1 MQTILLIC
9 TICLSFVRLIFNVI
23 LIHFSHGLIIDIEK
37 LFLLLV
43 PMVVAKGNRRIFF
56 MIYHQFKFCRTL
68 LRYCFRQLRS
78 TQVAILHCS
87 AQTSPIHVIQKLN
100 QSCIQVSSTNGRT
113 YRPKDCEN
121 LILYVKDI
129 NLPKLDKWGTSQLI
143 EFLQQ
148 VRSLSLLI
156 SSSWN

>member
-1 MQTILLIC
+1 LWQ
-9 TICLSFVRLIFNVI
+9 RVI
-23 LIHFSHGLIIDIEK
+23 LINIRFFIS
-37 LFLLLV
+37 LLS
-43 PMVVAKGNRRIFF
+43 F
-56 MIYHQFKFCRTL
+56 RTL

-148 VRSLSLLI
+148 VKKHLIFQNKLLLF
-156 SSSWN
+156 

>member
-1 MQTILLIC
+1 MPLFQN
-9 TICLSFVRLIFNVI
+9 IF
-23 LIHFSHGLIIDIEK
+23 S
-37 LFLLLV
+37 
-43 PMVVAKGNRRIFF
+43 
-56 MIYHQFKFCRTL
+56 TL

-78 TQVAILHCS
+78 TQVAVLHCS

-148 VRSLSLLI
+148 VRKIIRLI
-156 SSSWN
+156 FFQFESNFRF

>member
-1 MQTILLIC
+1 MWQRVNQTFL
-9 TICLSFVRLIFNVI
+9 TI
-23 LIHFSHGLIIDIEK
+23 SHTFIP
-37 LFLLLV
+37 F
-43 PMVVAKGNRRIFF
+43 
-56 MIYHQFKFCRTL
+56 RTL

-148 VRSLSLLI
+148 VGNHSIGSLSV
-156 SSSWN
+156 

>member
-1 MQTILLIC
+1 MARQQASKAFSRRWTGWLWQR
-9 TICLSFVRLIFNVI
+9 VN
-23 LIHFSHGLIIDIEK
+23 HFSHSTLSC
-37 LFLLLV
+37 F
-43 PMVVAKGNRRIFF
+43 
-56 MIYHQFKFCRTL
+56 IYPCSFRTL

-87 AQTSPIHVIQKLN
+87 AQTSPIHIIQKLN

-121 LILYVKDI
+121 LILYMKDI
-129 NLPKLDKWGTSQLI
+129 NLPKVDKWGTSQLI

-148 VRSLSLLI
+148 VRVICSLGHAF
-156 SSSWN
+156 NTFRPFRF

>member
-1 MQTILLIC
+1 
-9 TICLSFVRLIFNVI
+9 
-23 LIHFSHGLIIDIEK
+23 
-37 LFLLLV
+37 
-43 PMVVAKGNRRIFF
+43 MVAAKGKLHSHERLTSLIDT
-56 MIYHQFKFCRTL
+56 CRTL

-100 QSCIQVSSTNGRT
+100 QACIQVSSTNGRT
-113 YRPKDCEN
+113 YRPKDCER

-148 VRSLSLLI
+148 VRLTAGMPLPSRFLYLDFDLQ
-156 SSSWN
+156 WFLR

>member
-1 MQTILLIC
+1 MQLFQNIL
-9 TICLSFVRLIFNVI
+9 S
-23 LIHFSHGLIIDIEK
+23 
-37 LFLLLV
+37 
-43 PMVVAKGNRRIFF
+43 
-56 MIYHQFKFCRTL
+56 TL

-78 TQVAILHCS
+78 TQVAVLHCS

-148 VRSLSLLI
+148 VRKIIRLVFFNSNRILDFNL
-156 SSSWN
+156 

>member
-1 MQTILLIC
+1 M
-9 TICLSFVRLIFNVI
+9 
-23 LIHFSHGLIIDIEK
+23 D
-37 LFLLLV
+37 
-43 PMVVAKGNRRIFF
+43 VAKGRHMLFPSNDSLIRF
-56 MIYHQFKFCRTL
+56 RTL

-87 AQTSPIHVIQKLN
+87 AQTTPVHVIQKLN

-148 VRSLSLLI
+148 VSDEHPLSDNDILPYFPTRY
-156 SSSWN
+156 

>member
-1 MQTILLIC
+1 MWQERILIISMIFRL
-9 TICLSFVRLIFNVI
+9 FERLIFSDISIHCSHGWIVNIVN
-23 LIHFSHGLIIDIEK
+23 HFSS
-37 LFLLLV
+37 LV
-43 PMVVAKGNRRIFF
+43 QMVVAKGKLISDQ
-56 MIYHQFKFCRTL
+56 IYSSISFRFSTL

-78 TQVAILHCS
+78 TQVTILHCS

-148 VRSLSLLI
+148 VINSPVDFIRI
-156 SSSWN
+156 

>member
-1 MQTILLIC
+1 MWQRVNIPQLP
-9 TICLSFVRLIFNVI
+9 RKR
-23 LIHFSHGLIIDIEK
+23 FSSD
-37 LFLLLV
+37 
-43 PMVVAKGNRRIFF
+43 FF
-56 MIYHQFKFCRTL
+56 FRTL

-78 TQVAILHCS
+78 TQVAVLHCS

-113 YRPKDCEN
+113 YRPKDCES

-148 VRSLSLLI
+148 VNKLIRSVFVRL
-156 SSSWN
+156 N

>member
-1 MQTILLIC
+1 M
-9 TICLSFVRLIFNVI
+9 
-23 LIHFSHGLIIDIEK
+23 DA
-37 LFLLLV
+37 
-43 PMVVAKGNRRIFF
+43 AKGKYAAYPSSNTSIR
-56 MIYHQFKFCRTL
+56 CSTL

-87 AQTSPIHVIQKLN
+87 AQTTPVHVIQKLN

-143 EFLQQ
+143 EFFQQ
-148 VRSLSLLI
+148 VSDASERLAFVRQGHRAVPRH
-156 SSSWN
+156 